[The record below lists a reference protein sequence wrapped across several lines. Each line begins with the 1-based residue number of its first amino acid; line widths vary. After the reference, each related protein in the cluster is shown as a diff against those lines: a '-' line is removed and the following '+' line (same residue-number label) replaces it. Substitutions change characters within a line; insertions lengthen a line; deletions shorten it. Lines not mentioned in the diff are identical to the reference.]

1 MEKISSVIFLSFAII
16 LLLVGCL
23 SVPVK
28 DEPKVEPPNVKATT
42 PEPPKIEPPVVEPIV
57 ITPSIPDGKVWEPLG
72 RTKSGDNYYNKTIIT
87 KSSKSNIISV
97 STYKI
102 VADDFRQ
109 RTIKE
114 VKKYNLAKSIKYQY
128 YEHDVRVD
136 EIDCKNRRYRVKEL
150 MHYDDKGNVL
160 DGYTLNNEEWKS
172 IPILT
177 AHHILLEKFCVAE
190 KKPLNQKK
198 PLKKK

>member
-1 MEKISSVIFLSFAII
+1 MKKISSVILSFAMI

-42 PEPPKIEPPVVEPIV
+42 PEPPKIEAPIVEPIV
-57 ITPSIPDGKVWEPLG
+57 ITPSIPDGKVWELLG

-87 KSSKSNIISV
+87 KSSNIISV

-109 RTIKE
+109 RAIEE
-114 VKKYNLAKSIKYQY
+114 VKKYNLEKSIKYQY

-136 EIDCKNRRYRVKEL
+136 EIDCKNRLYRVIKL
-150 MHYDDKGNVL
+150 THYDDKGNVL
-160 DGYTLNNEEWKS
+160 DGYALNNEQWKS